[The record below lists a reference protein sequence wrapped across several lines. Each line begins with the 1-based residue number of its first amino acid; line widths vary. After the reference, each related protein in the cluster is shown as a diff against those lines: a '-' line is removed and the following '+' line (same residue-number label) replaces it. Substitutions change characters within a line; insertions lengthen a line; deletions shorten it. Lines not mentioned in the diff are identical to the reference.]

1 MFSRVLLNNNI
12 TINVTFIFKAFY
24 SFLITVAFLRQPQNG
39 TALEGSTHIFE
50 CAINNSDFNVIW
62 HVNGIQAKDINMRQ
76 RGFRVDHITQTRAT
90 LTAVASPINN
100 NSYVYCMALWVGV
113 NSFVKYESKTA
124 LFMIKGKRD
133 IDNSLIMSI
142 IACMMTFIFIIL
154 MQYVTN

>member
-1 MFSRVLLNNNI
+1 
-12 TINVTFIFKAFY
+12 
-24 SFLITVAFLRQPQNG
+24 
-39 TALEGSTHIFE
+39 
-50 CAINNSDFNVIW
+50 
-62 HVNGIQAKDINMRQ
+62 MRQ

-124 LFMIKGKRD
+124 LFMIKGKRNIE
-133 IDNSLIMSI
+133 ID
-142 IACMMTFIFIIL
+142 CMMTFILIIL

>member
-1 MFSRVLLNNNI
+1 
-12 TINVTFIFKAFY
+12 
-24 SFLITVAFLRQPQNG
+24 
-39 TALEGSTHIFE
+39 
-50 CAINNSDFNVIW
+50 
-62 HVNGIQAKDINMRQ
+62 MRQ

-133 IDNSLIMSI
+133 IDNSLYDDINFNNSYAI
-142 IACMMTFIFIIL
+142 CHKLTRTISF
-154 MQYVTN
+154 VERNKTN